1 METGPVQ
8 AAAAGA
14 TPAGAPGL
22 SDELS
27 LPRQLERA
35 HALIAEQNQT
45 IDELRTAFSD
55 AQDRRE
61 LASVELE
68 AARRRIHELSN
79 ERDSL
84 RTARDR
90 LALTST
96 DLHSRRDDPR
106 LAKLR
111 IASLQTDLATQAELL
126 QQREGELAAA
136 QHALAALRAHPP
148 QPEPLAPVLFE
159 PGDTL
164 SRVEKTVIQKLPPK
178 LTEAV
183 LPKSPRVTVQPAPNT
198 EFMETVAESALSGQ
212 KERVLVPI
220 NHDGDVIVLDRPT
233 MTIGRTRANDVRIK
247 SKAISRHHA
256 TLVIGPDSVTVEDAG
271 STNGCMVNG
280 QKITQSPMRDG
291 DSLELGDLQYRL
303 STRHVQSSVA
313 SSADVL
319 SQARIMQVSPA
330 ALSDAARL
338 EVDPVPSG

>member
-1 METGPVQ
+1 
-8 AAAAGA
+8 
-14 TPAGAPGL
+14 L
-22 SDELS
+22 LDELS
-27 LPRQLERA
+27 LQRQLERA
-35 HALIAEQNQT
+35 HALIAEQNRT

-68 AARRRIHELSN
+68 AARRRIHELST

-84 RTARDR
+84 RAARDR

-96 DLHSRRDDPR
+96 DLHSRRDDVR

-136 QHALAALRAHPP
+136 QHALVTLRA
-148 QPEPLAPVLFE
+148 LAPRSEPVAAPPFE

-164 SRVEKTVIQKLPPK
+164 SRIEKTVIQRLPPK
-178 LTEAV
+178 LTDAV
-183 LPKSPRVTVQPAPNT
+183 LPKSPSKSARVSVQPAPNT

-212 KERVLVPI
+212 TERVLVPI

-256 TLVIGPDSVTVEDAG
+256 TLVIGPDSITVEDAG

-280 QKITQSPMRDG
+280 QKITQSQMRDG
-291 DSLELGDLQYRL
+291 DCLELGDLQYRL
-303 STRHVQSSVA
+303 ATRHVQSNVA
-313 SSADVL
+313 SSADAL

-330 ALSDAARL
+330 ALSDIARL
-338 EVDPVPSG
+338 EADPLPSG